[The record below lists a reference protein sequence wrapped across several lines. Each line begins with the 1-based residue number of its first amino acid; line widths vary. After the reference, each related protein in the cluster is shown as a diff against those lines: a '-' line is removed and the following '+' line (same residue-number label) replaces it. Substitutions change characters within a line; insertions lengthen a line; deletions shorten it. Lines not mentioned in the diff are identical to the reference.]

1 MTTFLT
7 VREQFF
13 LEKTMVFLKGF
24 EEIDEKFRN
33 RLDRAICDQRYKE
46 ELEER
51 LIIALD
57 RFDELAKADALF
69 KVFVARVNEEI
80 NHQEFLHYLYVLDKV
95 EFHHIET
102 LKNFY
107 NSIDEVISDS
117 RLNSFA
123 FVGLLQLNTRLDIIV
138 FGKNDF
144 GSKFLKILGLL
155 A

>member
-13 LEKTMVFLKGF
+13 LEKTFLFFKGF
-24 EEIDEKFRN
+24 EEIDETFRN
-33 RLDRAICDQRYKE
+33 RLDKAIADQKYKE

-57 RFDELAKADALF
+57 RFDELEKAYALF
-69 KVFVARVNEEI
+69 KFFVARINEEI
-80 NHQEFLHYLYVLDKV
+80 DHQEFLHYLYVLDKV
-95 EFHHIET
+95 DFHHIEA
-102 LKNFY
+102 LRKFY
-107 NSIDEVISDS
+107 ASWEDVSSDS
-117 RLNSFA
+117 GLNSFA
-123 FVGLLQLNTRLDIIV
+123 FVGLLQLIAKLDIIV

-144 GSKFLKILGLL
+144 GRKFLKILGLL